1 MKEKKK
7 EKNGDFYRG
16 LYKDFIDSEYL
27 QISVL
32 YFGEPC
38 AEGRTRCPCIWT
50 LYFII
55 FFTILF
61 LY

>member
-38 AEGRTRCPCIWT
+38 AEGRTRCPCI
-50 LYFII
+50 
-55 FFTILF
+55 
-61 LY
+61 